1 MGARR
6 RRINKEL
13 VGIAQPE
20 TADEESGGPG
30 TSRGRKRAAASSTSA
45 TDTSSPW
52 FIVLAWTLIGLVAL
66 FAFKAHILRL

>member
-20 TADEESGGPG
+20 TTDEESGGPG

-66 FAFKAHILRL
+66 FAFKAHILRF